1 MMTLRPCCSLL
12 PALKKLRPDIRYTGI
27 DPSPYAVRR
36 FGKWRNILWGSFG
49 ELPRL
54 ATSYDLIICSD
65 TLYCVPDDELIIG
78 LEILV
83 QREFRHAPGCAP

>member
-1 MMTLRPCCSLL
+1 LL